1 MNASASNTPSAAEA
15 DTRGLDIGVGDAGV
29 VDTSIGDAKGDART
43 VYGRLPPE
51 VIQHIVRQ
59 SYGKFRHCYEEGL
72 RRNRNLEGM
81 VSTRFI
87 IERDGDKLVFRTK
100 AGRPANAL
108 DPIAKDVFMGGDDEK
123 NLLVFR
129 RDDSGR
135 VTELIE
141 RRKFNDLRLKR
152 DAAAK

>member
-87 IERDGDKLVFRTK
+87 IERDGRVGAISLARATLPDPVAVKCV
-100 AGRPANAL
+100 L
-108 DPIAKDVFMGGDDEK
+108 DEYVDITFPPPEGGSVTVVYPIMFSPSDGG
-123 NLLVFR
+123 
-129 RDDSGR
+129 
-135 VTELIE
+135 
-141 RRKFNDLRLKR
+141 
-152 DAAAK
+152 